1 MIANIRNIDGYVSGE
16 ALLPFFNNT
25 VEIELDS
32 DSQEDLEGN
41 PLHILR
47 FARLLNIHFDR
58 LLDHGEEVMA
68 ANLEFY
74 CDWKPEHGMVWS
86 IINPILRGEAN
97 IR

>member
-1 MIANIRNIDGYVSGE
+1 MIANIRNIDGYVSGQ

-58 LLDHGEEVMA
+58 FWTMVRRLWRLIWNFTATGSRSMEWSGPLLTR
-68 ANLEFY
+68 F
-74 CDWKPEHGMVWS
+74 
-86 IINPILRGEAN
+86 
-97 IR
+97 